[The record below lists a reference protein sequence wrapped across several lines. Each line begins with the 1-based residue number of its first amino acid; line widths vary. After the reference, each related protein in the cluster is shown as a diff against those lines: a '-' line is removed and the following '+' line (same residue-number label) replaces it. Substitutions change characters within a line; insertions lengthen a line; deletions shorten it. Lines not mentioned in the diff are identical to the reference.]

1 MPLKR
6 KFQVCNGY
14 LLEFDQLARVLDF
27 MAENSSAGK
36 ISRQELQE
44 NTGLSNRQIAS
55 LVSVGS
61 AMGVIQSGKQILT
74 PIGAL
79 IAKYDTFIEAKG
91 SLEWCHYTGAGSYGN
106 LIWYEIFNTLL
117 PDEQPMTQKG
127 WMKQLRN
134 ALAGQYTDRTIGK
147 HLYEEVRLV
156 IDAYL
161 NRNFNKLDL
170 LHQDSDGILYHKRY
184 AKPEPTVLAAM
195 LYDYGERIGS
205 NVLQIHDLA
214 EKAGAIGVLFA
225 MDKVCLRQ
233 AVENLHERG
242 WIRYEGTHNLDQ
254 LRLKEGYTA
263 SELMKAYYENREPEI
278 GQHVSN

>member
-1 MPLKR
+1 
-6 KFQVCNGY
+6 

-27 MAENSSAGK
+27 MAENSSARK
-36 ISRQELQE
+36 ISRQKLQE
-44 NTGLSNRQIAS
+44 NTGLSNRQIES

-61 AMGVIQSGKQILT
+61 AMGVIQRGKQILT

-79 IAKYDTFIEAKG
+79 IAKYDTFIEVKG
-91 SLEWCHYTGAGSYGN
+91 SLEWCHYTGAGSYRN

-117 PDEQPMTQKG
+117 SDEQPMTQKG
-127 WMKQLRN
+127 WMKYLRD

-161 NRNFNKLDL
+161 NRNFNKLGL
-170 LHQDSDGILYHKRY
+170 LHQDSDGILYHRRY
-184 AKPEPTVLAAM
+184 AKPESTVLAAM
-195 LYDYGERIGS
+195 LYDYGEKIGS

-233 AVENLHERG
+233 AVENLHEQG

-263 SELMKAYYENREPEI
+263 SEFMKAYYEDREPEI
-278 GQHVSN
+278 GQHGSN